1 MTTQRT
7 TAAVPVARQRSA
19 PAASARRVA
28 SLARAEALLLWR
40 NRTALLN
47 AAVLPVFMVLL
58 LQQSAGGTE
67 DLGQGAA
74 VVVLLAAFSLLFVV
88 YYNLVTAF
96 VARRDEL
103 VLKRLRTGEVSDGEI
118 LAGTAV
124 PAVIIA
130 WGQILIGTAVAVAVL
145 GMAVPVNP
153 LLLVVA
159 LVFGTAVFVLLAA
172 ASSVVTRNVETAQ
185 ITTLPVL
192 LVPLVLS
199 GLYFPLDALP
209 SALEVVA
216 RLLPLSPVVE
226 LLGLGLTGATPDGRT
241 LDLGATFT
249 AAVVPLAVLLGWVVL
264 TFLVAR
270 RWFRW
275 EPRR

>member
-1 MTTQRT
+1 MTTQFT
-7 TAAVPVARQRSA
+7 STP
-19 PAASARRVA
+19 VA

-47 AAVLPVFMVLL
+47 AAVLPVFMVVLL
-58 LQQSAGGTE
+58 HQSAGGTE

-74 VVVLLAAFSLLFVV
+74 VVVILAAFSLLFVV

-103 VLKRLRTGEVSDGEI
+103 VLTRLRTGEVTDGEI

-124 PAVIIA
+124 PAVLIA
-130 WGQILIGTAVAVAVL
+130 WGQIVIGTVVAVALL
-145 GMAVPVNP
+145 GMAAPVNP

-159 LVFGTAVFVLLAA
+159 LVLGTAVFVLLAA
-172 ASSVVTRNVETAQ
+172 ASTAVTRNVETAQ
-185 ITTLPVL
+185 VTTLPVL

-209 SALEVVA
+209 APFDAVA

-241 LDLGATFT
+241 LDLGATF
-249 AAVVPLAVLLGWVVL
+249 AAATLPLAVLLGWVVL
-264 TFLVAR
+264 TLLVTR